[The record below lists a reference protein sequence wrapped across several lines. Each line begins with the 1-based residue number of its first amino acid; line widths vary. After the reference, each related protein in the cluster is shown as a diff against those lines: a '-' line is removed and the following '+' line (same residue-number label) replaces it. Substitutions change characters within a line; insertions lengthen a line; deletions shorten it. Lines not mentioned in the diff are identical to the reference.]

1 MRPYGGLMQALSR
14 PQVADGA
21 VAAAVFLATLIG
33 ATLIGTAGG
42 NPPDDGIAVLLAAA
56 AAGPLLVRRRWPY
69 PVLIVSTLAAELY
82 MFRFRGGD
90 GILALSAP
98 LVALYTVA
106 EHSDRRRSLLL
117 GGAVVLAI
125 GAFHT
130 FGAPHRVLGP
140 ENLTLV
146 ALGGLAVAAGTAA
159 RHHRRY
165 LGEVVRRVRE
175 TEHSRE
181 LDAQRRVAEERL
193 RIARDL
199 HDSVGHQLA
208 LISVQAG
215 VASHLLTGAEPE
227 VREALRHVRDG
238 SRAAL
243 EELRDSV
250 GLLRRPGDPPAPTEP
265 TAGLN
270 GLDDLLASFR
280 HTGLRVDLHRD
291 GPAAALSRPADVT
304 AYRVIQEALTNACKH
319 AAGEPVRIT
328 MGFSRDALKL
338 AVENG
343 GPLVRAAAGHGIAGM
358 RERAAAV
365 GGSLEA
371 GPRPGGGFLVTATL
385 PAAAT

>member
-1 MRPYGGLMQALSR
+1 MKGL
-14 PQVADGA
+14 ADGA
-21 VAAAVFLATLIG
+21 VAGAVFLATLLG
-33 ATLIGTAGG
+33 RA
-42 NPPDDGIAVLLAAA
+42 DGDHLRDGLSVLLAAA
-56 AAGPLLVRRRWPY
+56 AAAPLLLRHRFPY
-69 PVLIVSTLAAELY
+69 AVLVVTTIAAEVY
-82 MFRFRGGD
+82 MFRYRGEN

-130 FGAPHRVLGP
+130 LGAPHRVLGP

-146 ALGGLAVAAGTAA
+146 ALGALAVAAGTAA
-159 RHHRRY
+159 RHHRHY
-165 LGEVVRRVRE
+165 LAEVVRRVEE

-208 LISVQAG
+208 LINVQAG
-215 VASHLLTGAEPE
+215 VAAHLLTDPAPA
-227 VREALRHVRDG
+227 VRDALRHVRDG

-243 EELRDSV
+243 EDLRDSV
-250 GLLRRPGDPPAPTEP
+250 GLLRQPGEPTAPTEP
-265 TAGLN
+265 TTGLD

-280 HTGLRVDLHRD
+280 RTGLQVDVRHEGAPLALTRPVDL
-291 GPAAALSRPADVT
+291 T

-319 AAGEPVRIT
+319 APGEPVRIT
-328 MGFSRDALKL
+328 MHSGPDALTVE
-338 AVENG
+338 VENG
-343 GPLVRAAAGHGIAGM
+343 GPFVRPASGHGIIGM
-358 RERAAAV
+358 RERVAAV
-365 GGSLEA
+365 GGSLRA
-371 GPRPGGGFLVTATL
+371 APRPAGGFQVTVTL
-385 PAAAT
+385 PASAGTA

>member
-1 MRPYGGLMQALSR
+1 MKAL
-14 PQVADGA
+14 ADGA
-21 VAAAVFLATLIG
+21 VAGAVLVATLLG
-33 ATLIGTAGG
+33 RADGDHL
-42 NPPDDGIAVLLAAA
+42 PDGLSVLLAAA
-56 AAGPLLVRRRWPY
+56 AAAPLLLRRRFPY
-69 PVLIVSTLAAELY
+69 TVLLLSTVAAEAY
-82 MFRFRGGD
+82 MFRYRDGN

-98 LVALYTVA
+98 LVALYTAA

-117 GGAVVLAI
+117 GGAVVLAV

-146 ALGGLAVAAGTAA
+146 ALGGLSVAAGTAA
-159 RHHRRY
+159 RHRRRY
-165 LGEVVRRVRE
+165 LAEVVRRVHE
-175 TEHSRE
+175 TGHSRE
-181 LDAQRRVAEERL
+181 LDARRRVAEERL

-208 LISVQAG
+208 LINVQAG
-215 VASHLLTGAEPE
+215 VAAYLLTDPAPE
-227 VREALRHVRDG
+227 VRAALRHVRDG

-250 GLLRRPGDPPAPTEP
+250 GLLRQPGDAAVPTEP
-265 TAGLN
+265 TAGLA

-280 HTGLRVDLHRD
+280 RTGLRVDLHRD
-291 GPAAALSRPADVT
+291 GLPVALPRPADVT
-304 AYRVIQEALTNACKH
+304 AYRVIQEALTNACRH
-319 AAGEPVRIT
+319 AGGEPVLIT
-328 MGFSRDALKL
+328 MGFTADALQL

-343 GPLVRAAAGHGIAGM
+343 GPLVRPASGHGIAGM
-358 RERAAAV
+358 RERVAAV

-385 PAAAT
+385 PAVAT